1 MTPGPRVVVVGS
13 GRVGGS
19 LAAAL
24 AAAGSDVSLRG
35 RSDAADPDD
44 GAAAPAEAA
53 AHTDVPGSAEAPDPA
68 AEPGAAAS
76 GADPSAEVPAGVVT
90 LSGLPGP
97 DDPLPHTLVFA
108 VPDDRLEGVAASW
121 ADALDGAGG
130 TDPGG
135 ADSGGAEPVAL
146 HTSGVHGPAVL
157 DPLRSAGWA
166 TGGWH
171 PLTAVAAVDVDAFR
185 GCAVG
190 LSGDPAAVGRGRS
203 LAEAVGGRPI
213 AVDEGAHAR
222 YHAAA
227 VLASNGL
234 VACLAAARQE
244 LAGATGGEGRLE
256 DLLPLARAALEHV
269 AARGLDG
276 GLTGPV
282 DRGDAGT
289 VRRDMAALGPERAE
303 LYRRLARELLDLA
316 GERLPEDRRRAL
328 RELLED

>member
-1 MTPGPRVVVVGS
+1 MTPGPRVVVVGP

-24 AAAGSDVSLRG
+24 AAAGSDVELRG
-35 RSDAADPDD
+35 RPGAPAPATGSDAA
-44 GAAAPAEAA
+44 
-53 AHTDVPGSAEAPDPA
+53 
-68 AEPGAAAS
+68 
-76 GADPSAEVPAGVVT
+76 PSAREASRETIPGTVPEPTAA
-90 LSGLPGP
+90 SGLPGA
-97 DDPLPHTLVFA
+97 DDPPPATVVFA
-108 VPDDRLEGVAASW
+108 VPDDDLEGVATAW
-121 ADALDGAGG
+121 AGTLAGADAP
-130 TDPGG
+130 DPGG
-135 ADSGGAEPVAL
+135 PEPVAL
-146 HTSGVHGPAVL
+146 HTSGVHGPAAL
-157 DPLRSAGWA
+157 DALRSSGWA

-171 PLTAVAAVDVDAFR
+171 PLTAVAAVDADAFR
-185 GCAVG
+185 GCAAG
-190 LSGDPAAVGRGRS
+190 LSGDPAAVERGRA
-203 LAEAVGGRPI
+203 LAEAVGARPI

-234 VACLAAARQE
+234 VACLAAAREE
-244 LAGATGGEGRLE
+244 LARATGGEGRLE
-256 DLLPLARAALEHV
+256 DLLPLARSALGHA
-269 AARGLDG
+269 AARGLDD